1 MQLPCVG
8 LRLTRSRDGASGHSL
23 HARPPSRG
31 PLPKYIITITTY
43 SNSYEDNN
51 HPFTLRTPH
60 TYYNMANG
68 YSVIVGLA
76 ICIVVATAGYFLAP
90 KGENLTVWRSSILL
104 TVACTY
110 IMWALTL
117 LAQLN
122 PLVQPY
128 AGDFRKEYI
137 E

>member
-1 MQLPCVG
+1 
-8 LRLTRSRDGASGHSL
+8 
-23 HARPPSRG
+23 
-31 PLPKYIITITTY
+31 
-43 SNSYEDNN
+43 
-51 HPFTLRTPH
+51 
-60 TYYNMANG
+60 MANG
-68 YSVIVGLA
+68 WSIIIGLVICL
-76 ICIVVATAGYFLAP
+76 IVAVAGYVLAP

-122 PLVQPY
+122 PLVQPN
-128 AGDFRKEYI
+128 ASDFRKQYI